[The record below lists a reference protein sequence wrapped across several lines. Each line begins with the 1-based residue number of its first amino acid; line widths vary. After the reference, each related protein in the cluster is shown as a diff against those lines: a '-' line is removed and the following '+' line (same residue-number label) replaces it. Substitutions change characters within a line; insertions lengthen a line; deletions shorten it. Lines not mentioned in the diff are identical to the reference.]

1 MSIWTEVTIKA
12 NLAEGISLAKVFKAH
27 CDETYVNIVK
37 SEMNHH
43 TKRNSIVAHVS
54 YCADGQTA
62 VNYLRNVV
70 GEILVRDSKAK
81 FEIEFD
87 RLYFT
92 ESTF

>member
-12 NLAEGISLAKVFKAH
+12 NLDSRISLKEVFKAH

-54 YCADGQTA
+54 YYMNSDG
-62 VNYLRNVV
+62 
-70 GEILVRDSKAK
+70 KP
-81 FEIEFD
+81 IEAP
-87 RLYFT
+87 
-92 ESTF
+92 ESD

>member
-81 FEIEFD
+81 FEIEFV
-87 RLYFT
+87 RLYFN